1 MAAEFTS
8 IQCYD
13 KGEQPYFSDVM
24 NPPVYEN
31 WVRLDRFRREDY
43 EVEDSEDS
51 ENSEN
56 SEKYN
61 KADSID
67 ERE

>member
-1 MAAEFTS
+1 
-8 IQCYD
+8 
-13 KGEQPYFSDVM
+13 M
-24 NPPVYEN
+24 NLPVYEN
-31 WVRLDRFRREDY
+31 RVRLDGFRREDY

-51 ENSEN
+51 EDSEN

-61 KADSID
+61 EADSVD